1 MSRKAPND
9 EADLMSVEGTM
20 KYLTDLGVDLESAE
34 ILVPLE
40 IVQAPW
46 FGEIAKDG
54 FIDGWKAV
62 G

>member
-1 MSRKAPND
+1 
-9 EADLMSVEGTM
+9 MSVEGTM
-20 KYLTDLGVDLESAE
+20 AYLTDLGVNLESAE

-46 FGEIAKDG
+46 FGEIGKEG
-54 FIDGWKAV
+54 FVEGWRAI